1 MNGARVTFVNSS
13 VEDPPAPPPRRSK
26 HHQHN
31 HGSSAK
37 SAKYSEIR
45 SCAAPSGTKEAIYH
59 PLAQLGASNACQ
71 FDKPGAQ
78 VIHVVRPN
86 PLAKHPSE
94 YTEAERNA
102 AALRTI
108 SNPEEVNAFL
118 KRWAEDRGWTFATAE
133 IDETWSV
140 DDQASFFCD
149 ARVVFGIHGAGLM
162 NIFWSNAGR
171 NQGFAAAAAAAK
183 EKAEHKKVDEREKS
197 SAGKDGGGFE
207 ASVGKI
213 AVEAGDDDRAVSAPT
228 RWIVDVAPGDATWF
242 DDAAEAAGIVHVRS
256 TTGHETHDE
265 SARLGE
271 GDDGV
276 DRLMGWTEVFVAGLE
291 EDFRAAGVGEM
302 AAAKEVPERE
312 KEERARRAKRALK
325 KRTQAHGFVV

>member
-1 MNGARVTFVNSS
+1 M
-13 VEDPPAPPPRRSK
+13 
-26 HHQHN
+26 
-31 HGSSAK
+31 
-37 SAKYSEIR
+37 
-45 SCAAPSGTKEAIYH
+45 
-59 PLAQLGASNACQ
+59 
-71 FDKPGAQ
+71 
-78 VIHVVRPN
+78 
-86 PLAKHPSE
+86 
-94 YTEAERNA
+94 
-102 AALRTI
+102 
-108 SNPEEVNAFL
+108 
-118 KRWAEDRGWTFATAE
+118 
-133 IDETWSV
+133 
-140 DDQASFFCD
+140 
-149 ARVVFGIHGAGLM
+149 
-162 NIFWSNAGR
+162 
-171 NQGFAAAAAAAK
+171 AAAK

-325 KRTQAHGFVV
+325 KRTQAHGFVVWTRTNAYHRKTIRVF